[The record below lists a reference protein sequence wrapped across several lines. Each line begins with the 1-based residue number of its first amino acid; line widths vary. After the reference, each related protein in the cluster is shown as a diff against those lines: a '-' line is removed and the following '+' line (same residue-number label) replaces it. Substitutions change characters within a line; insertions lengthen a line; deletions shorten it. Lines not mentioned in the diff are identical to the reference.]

1 MFVIIFNEWK
11 ILFRNRSIVYVSLIF
26 ILSII
31 SLAWMSN
38 LQSGN
43 QSKAQAAAEK
53 HIRSQWDNLEPMNPH
68 RAAHYGVYVFKPISI
83 LNSLDDGVSSITG
96 NVLKLEGHV
105 QNEIVHSEA
114 SQSIIISKFG
124 KLKPSI
130 ILQYVVPLFLIFLSF
145 GSVTNDKETGRM
157 KLIAMQGVSPEKL
170 VLSKSISIWLYGLIL
185 IMFSVFLQSS
195 LGSLALDTGLRL
207 GLIFISYGLYYL
219 IVVCLS
225 TFISASFKSNTSAIS
240 LLLATWIAWTIFL
253 PKIWGNTV
261 EKVHPLPSRQ
271 NFIAQMKED
280 RSKGIDGHNPRDERR
295 SKLEQEYLV
304 KYKVDSLSQLP
315 INFDGIVM
323 QADEEYGNQVWDKH
337 FGNNYLIYQKQKKL
351 YQLSGLLNPFSSLQ
365 NLSMG
370 FCGSDMIHHLDFLKK
385 AEHYRRYLIK
395 TLNDKHAHGGS
406 KTGEWRW
413 TVDNTFFRSVK
424 TFDYQIML
432 IKNHIGYY
440 LFDTLVLIAWG
451 IFAGSLMRYK
461 IKRDILL

>member
-1 MFVIIFNEWK
+1 MIVIILNEWK
-11 ILFRNRSIVYVSLIF
+11 ILFRNRSIVFISLIF
-26 ILSII
+26 ILSIL

-38 LQSGN
+38 LQSEN
-43 QSKAQAAAEK
+43 QSKAQVAAEK

-114 SQSIIISKFG
+114 SQSITISKFG

-145 GSVTNDKETGRM
+145 GSITNDKETGRM
-157 KLIAMQGVSPEKL
+157 KLIALQGVSPEKL
-170 VLSKSISIWLYGLIL
+170 VLSKSISIWLYGLMLIIFSIL
-185 IMFSVFLQSS
+185 LQSL
-195 LGSLALDTGLRL
+195 LGSLALDAGLRL
-207 GLIFISYGLYYL
+207 GLTFISYGLYYL
-219 IVVCLS
+219 IVVFLS
-225 TFISASFKSNTSAIS
+225 TFISVSFRNNTSAIS
-240 LLLATWIAWTIFL
+240 LLLATWIVWTIFL

-271 NFIAQMKED
+271 NFIAQMRED
-280 RSKGIDGHNPRDERR
+280 RSKGIDGHDPRDERR
-295 SKLEQEYLV
+295 SKLEKEYLV

-337 FGNNYLIYQKQKKL
+337 FGKNYLIYQKQKKL

-385 AEHYRRYLIK
+385 AENYRRYLIK

-413 TVDNTFFRSVK
+413 TVDNAFFRSVK
-424 TFDYQIML
+424 TFDYQTML
-432 IKNHIGYY
+432 IKNHIGNY
-440 LFDTLVLIAWG
+440 LFDILALIAWA

>member
-1 MFVIIFNEWK
+1 MIVIILNEWK

-38 LQSGN
+38 LQSEN

-114 SQSIIISKFG
+114 SQSMTISKFG

-145 GSVTNDKETGRM
+145 GSITNDKETGRM
-157 KLIAMQGVSPEKL
+157 KLIALQGISPEKL
-170 VLSKSISIWLYGLIL
+170 ILSKSISIWLYGLML
-185 IMFSVFLQSS
+185 IMLSVFLQLL
-195 LGSLALDTGLRL
+195 LGPLALDTGLRL
-207 GLIFISYGLYYL
+207 GLTFISYGLYYL

-225 TFISASFKSNTSAIS
+225 TFISASFKNNTSAIS
-240 LLLATWIAWTIFL
+240 LLLATWIVWTIFL
-253 PKIWGNTV
+253 PKIWGNTI

-295 SKLEQEYLV
+295 SKLEKEYLI

-385 AEHYRRYLIK
+385 AEYYRRYLIK

-424 TFDYQIML
+424 TFDYQTML
-432 IKNHIGYY
+432 IKNQIGNY
-440 LFDTLVLIAWG
+440 LIDILALITWG
-451 IFAGSLMRYK
+451 ILAGYLIRYK
-461 IKRDILL
+461 IKRDILV

>member
-1 MFVIIFNEWK
+1 M
-11 ILFRNRSIVYVSLIF
+11 LFRS
-26 ILSII
+26 
-31 SLAWMSN
+31 
-38 LQSGN
+38 
-43 QSKAQAAAEK
+43 
-53 HIRSQWDNLEPMNPH
+53 
-68 RAAHYGVYVFKPISI
+68 
-83 LNSLDDGVSSITG
+83 
-96 NVLKLEGHV
+96 
-105 QNEIVHSEA
+105 
-114 SQSIIISKFG
+114 
-124 KLKPSI
+124 
-130 ILQYVVPLFLIFLSF
+130 
-145 GSVTNDKETGRM
+145 
-157 KLIAMQGVSPEKL
+157 KL
-170 VLSKSISIWLYGLIL
+170 VLSKSISIWLYGLML
-185 IMFSVFLQSS
+185 IMFSVLLQSL
-195 LGSLALDTGLRL
+195 LGSLALDAGLRL
-207 GLIFISYGLYYL
+207 GLTFISYGLYYL
-219 IVVCLS
+219 IVVFLS
-225 TFISASFKSNTSAIS
+225 TFISVSFRNNTSAIS
-240 LLLATWIAWTIFL
+240 LLLATWIVWTIFL

-295 SKLEQEYLV
+295 SKLEKEYLIQ
-304 KYKVDSLSQLP
+304 YKVDSLSQLP

-385 AEHYRRYLIK
+385 AENYRRYLIK

-406 KTGEWRW
+406 RTGEWRW

-424 TFDYQIML
+424 TFDYQTML
-432 IKNHIGYY
+432 IKNHIGNY
-440 LFDTLVLIAWG
+440 LFDILALIAWA

>member
-1 MFVIIFNEWK
+1 MIAIIFNEWK
-11 ILFRNRSIVYVSLIF
+11 ILVRNRSIVYVSLIF

-38 LQSGN
+38 LQSDN
-43 QSKAQAAAEK
+43 QIKAQAAAQK

-114 SQSIIISKFG
+114 SQSITISKFG

-145 GSVTNDKETGRM
+145 GSITNDKETGRM
-157 KLIAMQGVSPEKL
+157 KLIVMQGVSPGKL
-170 VLSKSISIWLYGLIL
+170 VLSKSISIWLYGLML
-185 IMFSVFLQSS
+185 IMFSVLLQSS
-195 LGSLALDTGLRL
+195 LGSFALDTGLRL

-295 SKLEQEYLV
+295 SKLEKEYLF

-337 FGNNYLIYQKQKKL
+337 FGSNYLIYQKQKKL

-395 TLNDKHAHGGS
+395 TLNDKHAYGGS

-424 TFDYQIML
+424 TFDYQTMS
-432 IKNHIGYY
+432 IKNHIGNY
-440 LFDTLVLIAWG
+440 LFDILALIAWG

>member
-1 MFVIIFNEWK
+1 MIAIILNEWK
-11 ILFRNRSIVYVSLIF
+11 ILVRNRSIVYVSLIF

-31 SLAWMSN
+31 SLTWMSN
-38 LQSGN
+38 LQSEN

-53 HIRSQWDNLEPMNPH
+53 HIRAQWDNLEPMNPH

-114 SQSIIISKFG
+114 SQSITISKFG
-124 KLKPSI
+124 KLKPSV

-145 GSVTNDKETGRM
+145 GSITNDKKTGRM
-157 KLIAMQGVSPEKL
+157 KLITLQGVSLEKL
-170 VLSKSISIWLYGLIL
+170 VLSKSISIWLYGLML
-185 IMFSVFLQSS
+185 IMLSVLLQSS
-195 LGSLALDTGLRL
+195 LGPLALDAGLRL
-207 GLIFISYGLYYL
+207 GLAFISYGLYYL

-225 TFISASFKSNTSAIS
+225 TFVSVSFKNDTSAIS
-240 LLLATWIAWTIFL
+240 LLLATWIVWTIFL

-261 EKVHPLPSRQ
+261 EKVYPLPSRQ

-295 SKLEQEYLV
+295 SKLEKEYLV

-413 TVDNTFFRSVK
+413 TVDNAFFRSVK
-424 TFDYQIML
+424 TFDYQTML
-432 IKNHIGYY
+432 IKDQIGNYLLDILALIVWVIFTGY
-440 LFDTLVLIAWG
+440 LF
-451 IFAGSLMRYK
+451 RYK
-461 IKRDILL
+461 VKKEILL

>member
-1 MFVIIFNEWK
+1 MIAIILNEWK
-11 ILFRNRSIVYVSLIF
+11 ILVRNRSIVYVSLIF

-31 SLAWMSN
+31 SLTWMSN
-38 LQSGN
+38 LQSEN

-53 HIRSQWDNLEPMNPH
+53 HIRAQWDNLEPMNPH

-114 SQSIIISKFG
+114 SQSITISKFG
-124 KLKPSI
+124 KLKPSV

-145 GSVTNDKETGRM
+145 GSITNDKETGRM
-157 KLIAMQGVSPEKL
+157 KLITLQGVSLEKL
-170 VLSKSISIWLYGLIL
+170 VLSKSISIWLYGLML
-185 IMFSVFLQSS
+185 IMLSVLLQSS
-195 LGSLALDTGLRL
+195 LGPLALDAGLRL
-207 GLIFISYGLYYL
+207 GLAFISYGLYYL

-225 TFISASFKSNTSAIS
+225 TFVSVSFKNDTSAIS
-240 LLLATWIAWTIFL
+240 LLLATWIVWTIFL

-261 EKVHPLPSRQ
+261 EKVYPLPSRQ

-295 SKLEQEYLV
+295 SKLEKEYLV

-413 TVDNTFFRSVK
+413 TVDNTFFRSIK
-424 TFDYQIML
+424 TFDYQTML
-432 IKNHIGYY
+432 IKDQIGNY
-440 LFDTLVLIAWG
+440 LLDILALIVWV
-451 IFAGSLMRYK
+451 IFAGYLFRFK
-461 IKRDILL
+461 VKREILL

>member
-1 MFVIIFNEWK
+1 MIAIILNEWR
-11 ILFRNRSIVYVSLIF
+11 ILVRNRSIVYVSLIF

-31 SLAWMSN
+31 CLAWMSN
-38 LQSGN
+38 LQSEN
-43 QSKAQAAAEK
+43 QSKAQVAAEK

-114 SQSIIISKFG
+114 SQSITISKFG

-145 GSVTNDKETGRM
+145 GSITNDKETGRM
-157 KLIAMQGVSPEKL
+157 KLIALQGVSPEKL
-170 VLSKSISIWLYGLIL
+170 VLSKSISIWLYGLMLIIFSIL
-185 IMFSVFLQSS
+185 LQSL
-195 LGSLALDTGLRL
+195 LGSLALDAGLRL
-207 GLIFISYGLYYL
+207 GLTFISYGLYYL
-219 IVVCLS
+219 IVVFLS
-225 TFISASFKSNTSAIS
+225 TFISVSFRNNTSAIS
-240 LLLATWIAWTIFL
+240 LLLATWIVWTIFL

-295 SKLEQEYLV
+295 SKLEKEYLI

-385 AEHYRRYLIK
+385 AENYRRYLIK

-413 TVDNTFFRSVK
+413 TVDNAFFRSVK
-424 TFDYQIML
+424 TFDYQTML
-432 IKNHIGYY
+432 IKNHIGNY
-440 LFDTLVLIAWG
+440 LFDILALIAWA

>member
-1 MFVIIFNEWK
+1 MIAIILNEWK
-11 ILFRNRSIVYVSLIF
+11 ILVRNRSIVYVSLIF

-31 SLAWMSN
+31 SLTWMSN
-38 LQSGN
+38 LQSEN

-53 HIRSQWDNLEPMNPH
+53 HIRAQWDNLEPMNPH

-114 SQSIIISKFG
+114 SQSITISKFG
-124 KLKPSI
+124 KLKPSV

-145 GSVTNDKETGRM
+145 GSITNDKETGRM
-157 KLIAMQGVSPEKL
+157 KLITLQGVSLEKL
-170 VLSKSISIWLYGLIL
+170 VLSKSISIWFYGLML
-185 IMFSVFLQSS
+185 IMLSVLLQSS
-195 LGSLALDTGLRL
+195 LGSLASDAGLRL
-207 GLIFISYGLYYL
+207 GLTFTSYGLYYL

-225 TFISASFKSNTSAIS
+225 TFISVSFKNNTSAIS
-240 LLLATWIAWTIFL
+240 LLLATWIVWTIFL

-261 EKVHPLPSRQ
+261 EKVYPLPSRQ

-295 SKLEQEYLV
+295 SKLEKEYLV

-413 TVDNTFFRSVK
+413 TVDNAFFRSVK
-424 TFDYQIML
+424 TFDYQTML
-432 IKNHIGYY
+432 IKDQIGSYIIDI
-440 LFDTLVLIAWG
+440 LALIVWV
-451 IFAGSLMRYK
+451 IFAGYLFRYK
-461 IKRDILL
+461 VKNEILL

>member
-1 MFVIIFNEWK
+1 MIVIILNEWK
-11 ILFRNRSIVYVSLIF
+11 ILFRNRSIVFISLIF
-26 ILSII
+26 ILSIL

-38 LQSGN
+38 LQSEN
-43 QSKAQAAAEK
+43 QSKAQVAAEK

-114 SQSIIISKFG
+114 SQSITISKFG

-145 GSVTNDKETGRM
+145 GSITNDKETGRM
-157 KLIAMQGVSPEKL
+157 KLIALQGVSPEKL
-170 VLSKSISIWLYGLIL
+170 VLSKSISIWLYGLMLIIFSIL
-185 IMFSVFLQSS
+185 LQSL
-195 LGSLALDTGLRL
+195 LGSLALDAGLRL
-207 GLIFISYGLYYL
+207 GLTFISYGLYYL
-219 IVVCLS
+219 IVVFLS
-225 TFISASFKSNTSAIS
+225 TFISVSFRNNTSAIS
-240 LLLATWIAWTIFL
+240 LLLATWIVWTIFL

-271 NFIAQMKED
+271 NFIAQMRED
-280 RSKGIDGHNPRDERR
+280 RSKGIDGHDPRDERR
-295 SKLEQEYLV
+295 SKLEKEYLV

-337 FGNNYLIYQKQKKL
+337 FGKNYLIYQKQKKL

-385 AEHYRRYLIK
+385 AENYRRYLIK

-413 TVDNTFFRSVK
+413 TVDNAFFRSVK
-424 TFDYQIML
+424 TFDYQTML
-432 IKNHIGYY
+432 IKNHIGNY
-440 LFDTLVLIAWG
+440 LFDILALIAWAV
-451 IFAGSLMRYK
+451 FAGSLMRYK

>member
-1 MFVIIFNEWK
+1 MIIIILNEWK
-11 ILFRNRSIVYVSLIF
+11 ILVRNRSIFYVSLIF
-26 ILSII
+26 VLSII

-38 LQSGN
+38 LQSKN

-53 HIRSQWDNLEPMNPH
+53 HIRSKWDNLEPMNPH

-114 SQSIIISKFG
+114 SQSITISKFG

-145 GSVTNDKETGRM
+145 GSITNDKETGRM
-157 KLIAMQGVSPEKL
+157 KLIALQGVSPEKL
-170 VLSKSISIWLYGLIL
+170 VLSKSISIWLYGLML
-185 IMFSVFLQSS
+185 IMFSVLLQSL
-195 LGSLALDTGLRL
+195 LGSLALDAGLRL
-207 GLIFISYGLYYL
+207 GLTFISYGLYYL
-219 IVVCLS
+219 IVVFLS
-225 TFISASFKSNTSAIS
+225 TFISVSFRNNTSAIS
-240 LLLATWIAWTIFL
+240 LLLATWIVWTIFL

-271 NFIAQMKED
+271 NFIAQMRED

-295 SKLEQEYLV
+295 SKLEKEYLV

-385 AEHYRRYLIK
+385 AENYRRYLIK

-406 KTGEWRW
+406 RTGEWRW

-424 TFDYQIML
+424 TFDYQTML
-432 IKNHIGYY
+432 IKNHIGNY
-440 LFDTLVLIAWG
+440 LFDILALIAWG
-451 IFAGSLMRYK
+451 IFAGLLMMYK
-461 IKRDILL
+461 IKREILL

>member
-1 MFVIIFNEWK
+1 
-11 ILFRNRSIVYVSLIF
+11 
-26 ILSII
+26 
-31 SLAWMSN
+31 MSN
-38 LQSGN
+38 LQSEN
-43 QSKAQAAAEK
+43 QSKAQVAAEK

-114 SQSIIISKFG
+114 SQSITISKFG

-145 GSVTNDKETGRM
+145 GSITNDKETGRM
-157 KLIAMQGVSPEKL
+157 KLIALQGVSPEKL
-170 VLSKSISIWLYGLIL
+170 VLSKSISIWLYGLMLIIFSIL
-185 IMFSVFLQSS
+185 LQSL
-195 LGSLALDTGLRL
+195 LGSLALDAGLRL
-207 GLIFISYGLYYL
+207 GLTFISYGLYYL
-219 IVVCLS
+219 IVVFLS
-225 TFISASFKSNTSAIS
+225 TFISVSFRNNTSAIS
-240 LLLATWIAWTIFL
+240 LLLATWIVWTIFL

-295 SKLEQEYLV
+295 SKLEKEYLI

-385 AEHYRRYLIK
+385 AENYRRYLIK

-424 TFDYQIML
+424 TFDYQTML
-432 IKNHIGYY
+432 IKNHIGNYF
-440 LFDTLVLIAWG
+440 FDILALIAWA

>member
-1 MFVIIFNEWK
+1 MITIIFNEWK
-11 ILFRNRSIVYVSLIF
+11 ILIRNRAIVYVSLIF

-31 SLAWMSN
+31 SLAWVSN
-38 LQSGN
+38 VQSEN

-114 SQSIIISKFG
+114 SQSITISKFG

-145 GSVTNDKETGRM
+145 GSITNDKETGRM
-157 KLIAMQGVSPEKL
+157 KLIALQGVSPEKL
-170 VLSKSISIWLYGLIL
+170 VLSKSISIWLYGLML
-185 IMFSVFLQSS
+185 IMFSVLLQSL
-195 LGSLALDTGLRL
+195 LGSLALDAGLRL

-219 IVVCLS
+219 IVVFLS
-225 TFISASFKSNTSAIS
+225 TFTSVSFRNSTSAIS
-240 LLLATWIAWTIFL
+240 LLLATWIVWTIFL

-295 SKLEQEYLV
+295 SKLEKEYLV

-351 YQLSGLLNPFSSLQ
+351 YQLSGLLNPFSSLK
-365 NLSMG
+365 NLSM
-370 FCGSDMIHHLDFLKK
+370 
-385 AEHYRRYLIK
+385 
-395 TLNDKHAHGGS
+395 
-406 KTGEWRW
+406 
-413 TVDNTFFRSVK
+413 
-424 TFDYQIML
+424 
-432 IKNHIGYY
+432 
-440 LFDTLVLIAWG
+440 
-451 IFAGSLMRYK
+451 
-461 IKRDILL
+461 

>member
-1 MFVIIFNEWK
+1 MIVIILNEWK
-11 ILFRNRSIVYVSLIF
+11 ILFRNRSIVFISLIF
-26 ILSII
+26 ILSIL

-38 LQSGN
+38 LQSEN
-43 QSKAQAAAEK
+43 QSKAQVAAEK

-83 LNSLDDGVSSITG
+83 LKSLDDGVSSITG

-114 SQSIIISKFG
+114 SQSITISKFG

-145 GSVTNDKETGRM
+145 GSITNDKETGRM
-157 KLIAMQGVSPEKL
+157 KLIALQGVSPEKL
-170 VLSKSISIWLYGLIL
+170 VLSKSISIWLYGLMLIIFSIL
-185 IMFSVFLQSS
+185 LQSL
-195 LGSLALDTGLRL
+195 LGSLALDAGLRL
-207 GLIFISYGLYYL
+207 GLTFISYGLYYL

-225 TFISASFKSNTSAIS
+225 TFISVSFRNNTSAIS
-240 LLLATWIAWTIFL
+240 LLLATWIVWTIFL

-271 NFIAQMKED
+271 NFIAQMRED
-280 RSKGIDGHNPRDERR
+280 RSKGIDGHDPRDERR
-295 SKLEQEYLV
+295 SKLEKEYLV

-337 FGNNYLIYQKQKKL
+337 FGKNYLIYQKQKKL

-385 AEHYRRYLIK
+385 AENYRRYLIK

-413 TVDNTFFRSVK
+413 TVDNAFFRSVK
-424 TFDYQIML
+424 TFDYQTML
-432 IKNHIGYY
+432 IKNHIGNY
-440 LFDTLVLIAWG
+440 LFDILALIAWTV
-451 IFAGSLMRYK
+451 FAGSLMRYK

>member
-114 SQSIIISKFG
+114 SQSITISKFG

-295 SKLEQEYLV
+295 SKLEKEYLV

>member
-1 MFVIIFNEWK
+1 MIVIILNEWK
-11 ILFRNRSIVYVSLIF
+11 ILFRNRSIVFISLIF
-26 ILSII
+26 ILSIL

-38 LQSGN
+38 LQSEN
-43 QSKAQAAAEK
+43 QSKAQVAAEK

-114 SQSIIISKFG
+114 SQSITISKFG

-145 GSVTNDKETGRM
+145 GSITNDKETGRM
-157 KLIAMQGVSPEKL
+157 KLIALQGVSPEKL
-170 VLSKSISIWLYGLIL
+170 VLSKSISIWLYGLMLIIFSIL
-185 IMFSVFLQSS
+185 LQSL
-195 LGSLALDTGLRL
+195 LGSLALDAGLRL
-207 GLIFISYGLYYL
+207 GLTFISYGLYYL
-219 IVVCLS
+219 IVVFLS
-225 TFISASFKSNTSAIS
+225 TFISVSFRNNTSAIS
-240 LLLATWIAWTIFL
+240 LLLATWIVWTIFL

-271 NFIAQMKED
+271 NFIAQMRED
-280 RSKGIDGHNPRDERR
+280 RSKGIDGHDPRDERR
-295 SKLEQEYLV
+295 SKLEKEYLV

-385 AEHYRRYLIK
+385 AENYRRYLIK

-413 TVDNTFFRSVK
+413 TVDNAFFRSVK
-424 TFDYQIML
+424 TFDYQTML
-432 IKNHIGYY
+432 IKNHIGNY
-440 LFDTLVLIAWG
+440 LFDILALIAWA

>member
-1 MFVIIFNEWK
+1 MIAIILNEWK
-11 ILFRNRSIVYVSLIF
+11 ILVRNRSIVYVSLIF

-38 LQSGN
+38 LQSEN

-53 HIRSQWDNLEPMNPH
+53 HIRAQWDNLEPMNPH

-114 SQSIIISKFG
+114 SQSITISKFG

-145 GSVTNDKETGRM
+145 GSITNDKETGRL
-157 KLIAMQGVSPEKL
+157 KLIALQGVSPEKL

-185 IMFSVFLQSS
+185 LTFSIFLQLLLGS
-195 LGSLALDTGLRL
+195 LGSDTGSRL

-219 IVVCLS
+219 IVVFLS
-225 TFISASFKSNTSAIS
+225 TFISASFKNSTSAIS
-240 LLLATWIAWTIFL
+240 LLLATWIVWTIFL

-295 SKLEQEYLV
+295 SKLEKEYLI

-385 AEHYRRYLIK
+385 AENYRRYLIK

-406 KTGEWRW
+406 RTGEWRW

-424 TFDYQIML
+424 TFDYQTML
-432 IKNHIGYY
+432 IKNHIGNY
-440 LFDTLVLIAWG
+440 LFDILVLIAWA
-451 IFAGSLMRYK
+451 IFAGFLMRYK

>member
-1 MFVIIFNEWK
+1 MIVIILNEWK
-11 ILFRNRSIVYVSLIF
+11 ILFRNRSIVFISLIF
-26 ILSII
+26 ILSIL

-38 LQSGN
+38 LQSEN
-43 QSKAQAAAEK
+43 QSKAQVAAEK

-114 SQSIIISKFG
+114 SQSIAISKFG

-145 GSVTNDKETGRM
+145 GSITNDKETGRL
-157 KLIAMQGVSPEKL
+157 KLIVLQGVSTEKL
-170 VLSKSISIWLYGLIL
+170 VLSKSISIWLYGLML
-185 IMFSVFLQSS
+185 IIFSVLLQSL
-195 LGSLALDTGLRL
+195 LGSLALDARLRL
-207 GLIFISYGLYYL
+207 GLTFISYGLYYL
-219 IVVCLS
+219 IVVFLS
-225 TFISASFKSNTSAIS
+225 TFISVSFRNNTSAIS
-240 LLLATWIAWTIFL
+240 LLLATWIVWTIFL

-271 NFIAQMKED
+271 NFIAQMRED

-295 SKLEQEYLV
+295 SKLEKEYLV

-337 FGNNYLIYQKQKKL
+337 FGKNYLIYQKQKKL

-385 AEHYRRYLIK
+385 AENYRRYLIK

-413 TVDNTFFRSVK
+413 TVDNAFFRSVK
-424 TFDYQIML
+424 TFDYQTML
-432 IKNHIGYY
+432 IKNHIGNY
-440 LFDTLVLIAWG
+440 LFDIFALIAWTV
-451 IFAGSLMRYK
+451 FAGSLMRYK

>member
-1 MFVIIFNEWK
+1 MIVIILNEWK
-11 ILFRNRSIVYVSLIF
+11 ILFRNRSIVFISLIF
-26 ILSII
+26 ILSIL

-38 LQSGN
+38 LQSEN
-43 QSKAQAAAEK
+43 QSKAQVAAEK

-114 SQSIIISKFG
+114 SQSITISKFG

-145 GSVTNDKETGRM
+145 GSITNDKETGRM
-157 KLIAMQGVSPEKL
+157 KLIALQGVSPEKL
-170 VLSKSISIWLYGLIL
+170 VLSKSISIWLYGLMLIIFSIL
-185 IMFSVFLQSS
+185 LQSL
-195 LGSLALDTGLRL
+195 LGSLALDAGLRL
-207 GLIFISYGLYYL
+207 GLTFISYGLYYL
-219 IVVCLS
+219 IVVFLS
-225 TFISASFKSNTSAIS
+225 TFISVSFRNNTSAIS
-240 LLLATWIAWTIFL
+240 LLLATWIVWTIFL

-271 NFIAQMKED
+271 NFIAQMRED
-280 RSKGIDGHNPRDERR
+280 RSKGIDGHDPRDERR
-295 SKLEQEYLV
+295 SKLEKEYLV

-337 FGNNYLIYQKQKKL
+337 FGKNYLIYQKQKKL

-385 AEHYRRYLIK
+385 AENYRRYLIK

-413 TVDNTFFRSVK
+413 TVDNAFFRSVK
-424 TFDYQIML
+424 TFDYQTML
-432 IKNHIGYY
+432 IKNHIGNY
-440 LFDTLVLIAWG
+440 LFDILALIAWTV
-451 IFAGSLMRYK
+451 FAGSLMRYK

>member
-1 MFVIIFNEWK
+1 MIAIILNEWK
-11 ILFRNRSIVYVSLIF
+11 ILVRNRSIVYVSLIF

-38 LQSGN
+38 LQSEN

-53 HIRSQWDNLEPMNPH
+53 HIRAQWDNLEPMNPH

-114 SQSIIISKFG
+114 SQSITISKFG
-124 KLKPSI
+124 KLKPSV

-145 GSVTNDKETGRM
+145 GSITNDKKTGRM
-157 KLIAMQGVSPEKL
+157 KLITLQGVSLEKL
-170 VLSKSISIWLYGLIL
+170 VLSKSISIWLYGLML
-185 IMFSVFLQSS
+185 IMLSVLLQSS
-195 LGSLALDTGLRL
+195 LGPLALDAGLRL
-207 GLIFISYGLYYL
+207 GLAFISYGLYYL

-225 TFISASFKSNTSAIS
+225 TFVSVSFKNDTSAIS
-240 LLLATWIAWTIFL
+240 LLLATWIVWTIFL

-261 EKVHPLPSRQ
+261 EKVYPLPSRQ

-295 SKLEQEYLV
+295 SKLEKKYLI

-323 QADEEYGNQVWDKH
+323 QADEEYGNEVWDKH

-413 TVDNTFFRSVK
+413 TVDNAFFRSVK
-424 TFDYQIML
+424 TFDYQTML
-432 IKNHIGYY
+432 IKDQIGNYLLDILALIVWVIFTGY
-440 LFDTLVLIAWG
+440 LF
-451 IFAGSLMRYK
+451 RYK
-461 IKRDILL
+461 VKKEILL

>member
-1 MFVIIFNEWK
+1 MIVIILNEWK
-11 ILFRNRSIVYVSLIF
+11 ILVRNRSIVYVSLIF
-26 ILSII
+26 ILSIL

-38 LQSGN
+38 LQSEN
-43 QSKAQAAAEK
+43 QSNAQAAAEK

-114 SQSIIISKFG
+114 SQSITISKFG

-145 GSVTNDKETGRM
+145 GSITNDKETGRM
-157 KLIAMQGVSPEKL
+157 KLIALQGVSPEKL
-170 VLSKSISIWLYGLIL
+170 VLSKSISIWLYGLML
-185 IMFSVFLQSS
+185 IMFSVLLQSL
-195 LGSLALDTGLRL
+195 LGSLALDAGLRL
-207 GLIFISYGLYYL
+207 GLTFISYGLYYL
-219 IVVCLS
+219 IVVFLS
-225 TFISASFKSNTSAIS
+225 TFISVCFRNNTSAIS
-240 LLLATWIAWTIFL
+240 LLLATWIVWTIFL

-280 RSKGIDGHNPRDERR
+280 RSKGIDGHNPKDERR
-295 SKLEQEYLV
+295 SKLEKEYLI

-385 AEHYRRYLIK
+385 AENYRRYLIK

-406 KTGEWRW
+406 RTGDWRW

-424 TFDYQIML
+424 TFDYQTML
-432 IKNHIGYY
+432 IKNHIGNY
-440 LFDTLVLIAWG
+440 LFDILALIAWA

>member
-1 MFVIIFNEWK
+1 MIAIIFNEWK
-11 ILFRNRSIVYVSLIF
+11 ILVRNRSIVYVSLIF
-26 ILSII
+26 TLSII

-38 LQSGN
+38 LQSEN
-43 QSKAQAAAEK
+43 QSKAQVDAEK
-53 HIRSQWDNLEPMNPH
+53 HIRAQWDNLEPMNPH

-96 NVLKLEGHV
+96 NVLKIEGHV

-114 SQSIIISKFG
+114 SQSITISKFG

-130 ILQYVVPLFLIFLSF
+130 ILQYIVPLFLIFLSF
-145 GSVTNDKETGRM
+145 GSITNDKDAGIL
-157 KLIAMQGVSPEKL
+157 KLVALQGVSPEKL

-185 IMFSVFLQSS
+185 LAFSILLQLL
-195 LGSLALDTGLRL
+195 LGSLGADAGIRL
-207 GLIFISYGLYYL
+207 GLIFISYSLYYL
-219 IVVCLS
+219 IVVFLS
-225 TFISASFKSNTSAIS
+225 NFISAIFENNTSAIS

-295 SKLEQEYLV
+295 SKLEAEYLA
-304 KYKVDSLSQLP
+304 KYEVDSLSQLP

-337 FGNNYLIYQKQKKL
+337 FGSNYLIYQKQKKL
-351 YQLSGLLNPFSSLQ
+351 YQLSGLINPFSSLQ

-370 FCGSDMIHHLDFLKK
+370 FCGSDMVHHLDFLKK
-385 AEHYRRYLIK
+385 AEDYRRYLIK

-413 TVDNTFFRSVK
+413 TVDNTFFKSVK
-424 TFDYQIML
+424 TFDYQMML
-432 IKNHIGYY
+432 IKNQIGSYII
-440 LFDTLVLIAWG
+440 DIIALIAWG
-451 IFAGSLMRYK
+451 IFAGLLVRYK
-461 IKRDILL
+461 IKRDILI

>member
-1 MFVIIFNEWK
+1 MIAIIFNEWK
-11 ILFRNRSIVYVSLIF
+11 ILIRNRSILYVSIIF
-26 ILSII
+26 ILSIL
-31 SLAWMSN
+31 SFAWMSN
-38 LQSGN
+38 LQSEN
-43 QSKAQAAAEK
+43 QSKAQVAAEK

-83 LNSLDDGVSSITG
+83 LNSLDNGISSITG

-114 SQSIIISKFG
+114 SQSITISKFG
-124 KLKPSI
+124 KLKPSLM
-130 ILQYVVPLFLIFLSF
+130 LQYVVPLFLIFLSF
-145 GSVTNDKETGRM
+145 GSITNDKETGRL
-157 KLIAMQGVSPEKL
+157 KLIALQGVSPEKL
-170 VLSKSISIWLYGLIL
+170 VFSKSVSIWLYGLML
-185 IMFSVFLQSS
+185 IMFSILLQSIF
-195 LGSLALDTGLRL
+195 GSLAFDARLRL

-225 TFISASFKSNTSAIS
+225 TFISVSFRNNTSAIS

-253 PKIWGNTV
+253 PKIWGNIV
-261 EKVHPLPSRQ
+261 EKVHSLPSRQ
-271 NFIAQMKED
+271 NFIAQMRED

-295 SKLEQEYLV
+295 SKLEKEFLV

-337 FGNNYLIYQKQKKL
+337 FGSNYLIYQKQKKL

-424 TFDYQIML
+424 TFDYQTMS
-432 IKNHIGYY
+432 IKNQIGNY
-440 LFDTLVLIAWG
+440 LIDILALIAWG
-451 IFAGSLMRYK
+451 IFAGYLIRYK

>member
-1 MFVIIFNEWK
+1 MIAIILNEWK
-11 ILFRNRSIVYVSLIF
+11 ILVRNRSIVYVSLIF

-38 LQSGN
+38 LQSEN

-53 HIRSQWDNLEPMNPH
+53 HIRAQWDNLEPMNPH

-114 SQSIIISKFG
+114 SQSITISKFG
-124 KLKPSI
+124 KLKPSV

-145 GSVTNDKETGRM
+145 GSITNDKETGRM
-157 KLIAMQGVSPEKL
+157 KLITLQGVSPEKL
-170 VLSKSISIWLYGLIL
+170 VLSKSISIWLYGLML
-185 IMFSVFLQSS
+185 IMLSVLLQSS
-195 LGSLALDTGLRL
+195 LGSLALDAGLRL
-207 GLIFISYGLYYL
+207 GLTFISYGLYYL

-225 TFISASFKSNTSAIS
+225 TFVSVSFKNNTSAIS
-240 LLLATWIAWTIFL
+240 LLLATWIVWTIFL

-261 EKVHPLPSRQ
+261 EKVYPLPSRQ

-295 SKLEQEYLV
+295 SKLEKEYLV

-413 TVDNTFFRSVK
+413 TVDNAFFRSVK
-424 TFDYQIML
+424 TFDYQTML
-432 IKNHIGYY
+432 IKDQIGNY
-440 LFDTLVLIAWG
+440 LLDILALIVWV
-451 IFAGSLMRYK
+451 IFAGYLFRYK
-461 IKRDILL
+461 VKKEILL

>member
-1 MFVIIFNEWK
+1 MIAIILNEWR
-11 ILFRNRSIVYVSLIF
+11 ILVRNRSIVYVSLIF

-31 SLAWMSN
+31 CLAWMSN
-38 LQSGN
+38 LQSEN
-43 QSKAQAAAEK
+43 QSKAQVAAEK

-114 SQSIIISKFG
+114 SQSITISKFG

-145 GSVTNDKETGRM
+145 GSITNDKQAGRM
-157 KLIAMQGVSPEKL
+157 KLIALQGVSPERL
-170 VLSKSISIWLYGLIL
+170 VLSKSISIWLYGLML
-185 IMFSVFLQSS
+185 IIFSVLLQSL
-195 LGSLALDTGLRL
+195 LGSLALDAGLRL
-207 GLIFISYGLYYL
+207 GLTFISYGLYYL
-219 IVVCLS
+219 IVVFLS
-225 TFISASFKSNTSAIS
+225 TFISVSFRNNTSAIS
-240 LLLATWIAWTIFL
+240 LLLATWIVWTIFL

-295 SKLEQEYLV
+295 SELEKEYLI

-385 AEHYRRYLIK
+385 AENYRRYLIK

-406 KTGEWRW
+406 RTGEWRW

-424 TFDYQIML
+424 TFDYQTML
-432 IKNHIGYY
+432 IKNHIGNY
-440 LFDTLVLIAWG
+440 LFDILALIAWA

>member
-1 MFVIIFNEWK
+1 
-11 ILFRNRSIVYVSLIF
+11 
-26 ILSII
+26 
-31 SLAWMSN
+31 
-38 LQSGN
+38 
-43 QSKAQAAAEK
+43 
-53 HIRSQWDNLEPMNPH
+53 MNPH

-114 SQSIIISKFG
+114 SQSITISKFG

-145 GSVTNDKETGRM
+145 GSITNDKETGRM
-157 KLIAMQGVSPEKL
+157 KLIALQGVSPEKL
-170 VLSKSISIWLYGLIL
+170 VLSKSISIWLYGLMLIIFSIL
-185 IMFSVFLQSS
+185 LQSL
-195 LGSLALDTGLRL
+195 LGSLALDAGLRL
-207 GLIFISYGLYYL
+207 GLTFISYGLYYL
-219 IVVCLS
+219 IVVFLS
-225 TFISASFKSNTSAIS
+225 TFISVSFRNNTSAIS
-240 LLLATWIAWTIFL
+240 LLLATWIVWTIFL

-271 NFIAQMKED
+271 NFIAQMRED
-280 RSKGIDGHNPRDERR
+280 RSKGIDGHDPRDERR
-295 SKLEQEYLV
+295 SKLEKEYLV

-337 FGNNYLIYQKQKKL
+337 FGKNYLIYQKQKKL

-385 AEHYRRYLIK
+385 AENYRRYLIK

-413 TVDNTFFRSVK
+413 TVDNAFFRSVK
-424 TFDYQIML
+424 TFDYQTML
-432 IKNHIGYY
+432 IKNHIGNY
-440 LFDTLVLIAWG
+440 LFDILALIAWA